1 MFNYSSVR
9 GSKDFYNH
17 VCFVMHNNKR
27 INCAGCEF
35 MHNCSPD
42 SEMCAPCYSGYTPT
56 SNKTLV
62 DTYSFTVD
70 TSIINRS
77 EAQNSILQVVLLVL
91 VMLACVY
98 IFKRHAGHLSTGIGE
113 PVKLLAKDMERVS
126 HMVFEP
132 QSKKLESSLY
142 EVTKIIKSFSKMKGV
157 LQVGAGCCCCVFCFV
172 CVCVCVCERERER
185 DQL

>member
-1 MFNYSSVR
+1 
-9 GSKDFYNH
+9 
-17 VCFVMHNNKR
+17 MHNNKR

-35 MHNCSPD
+35 MLDCCLD
-42 SEMCAPCYSGYTPT
+42 CEVCAPCYSGYTPT
-56 SNKTLV
+56 SNKTQV
-62 DTYSFTVD
+62 ESYSFTVD
-70 TSIINRS
+70 TSIIDRY

-98 IFKRHAGHLSTGIGE
+98 IFKRQAGFLSTDVGE

-126 HMVFEP
+126 HMAFEP

-157 LQVGAGCCCCVFCFV
+157 LQVGAGCCCCVFLFCVCVYV
-172 CVCVCVCERERER
+172 CVCVSVCVCV
-185 DQL
+185 